1 MGTNTKIYEM
11 ITGKILSLM
20 DDGVIPWQASWTGGG
35 FPTNLVSGKRYRG
48 VNVFL
53 LAGAGYTSKY
63 WMTYKQAIEA
73 GGSVRKGEK
82 GTQIIFWR
90 FLEKEE
96 VNRDTGE
103 AEIRRIPLLRYYTVF
118 NLNQTEGINDPDEED
133 SPEND
138 FEPIEKAEVI
148 FNSMPDRPQI
158 EWGRRPCYLPSL
170 DVVGLPEL
178 QKFISGERFYKTAFH
193 ELTHSTGH
201 SCRLNRSTI
210 MDCHEFGSH
219 EYSKEE
225 LIAEFGASF
234 LCAEAGIVQPVIEN
248 AAAYIDG
255 WAKVF
260 QKDRKI
266 IIHAAAAAQKAADYI
281 LGRREM
287 EK

>member
-11 ITGKILSLM
+11 ITGRILSLM

-35 FPTNLVSGKRYRG
+35 FPTNLISGKRYRG
-48 VNVFL
+48 VNVFIL
-53 LAGAGYTSKY
+53 GGAGYTSKY
-63 WMTYKQAIEA
+63 WMTYRQAVEA
-73 GGSVRKGEK
+73 GGSIRKGEK

-103 AEIRRIPLLRYYTVF
+103 AETRRIPLLRYYTVF
-118 NLNQTEGINDPDEED
+118 NLNQTKGINDPGDED
-133 SPEND
+133 GPEND

-148 FNSMPDRPQI
+148 FNSMPGRPQI
-158 EWGRRPCYLPSL
+158 EWGRRPCYLPGS

-178 QKFISGERFYKTAFH
+178 EKFISNERFYKTAFH

-201 SCRLNRSTI
+201 SYRLNRSSI
-210 MDCHEFGSH
+210 MGCNGFGSH

-234 LCAEAGIVQPVIEN
+234 LCAEAGIIQPVIEN

-281 LGRREM
+281 LGR
-287 EK
+287 EKR